1 MVMQGIDDYLASAE
15 ARENYIKEH
24 PGGYLTRAEST
35 FNLAAT
41 MSALMNII
49 TTIGKME
56 GQTQESREMFSQCV
70 DSVRDLHKMLIVN
83 SGVKPDEVEA
93 LLKEAGHSVG
103 EGNE

>member
-15 ARENYIKEH
+15 ARRNYINEH
-24 PGGYLTRAEST
+24 SGGYLTRAEST

-41 MSALMNII
+41 MATLMNII
-49 TTIGKME
+49 TMIGQME
-56 GQTQESREMFSQCV
+56 GQTPESRELFKKCV

-83 SGVKPDEVEA
+83 SGVKPEEAEA